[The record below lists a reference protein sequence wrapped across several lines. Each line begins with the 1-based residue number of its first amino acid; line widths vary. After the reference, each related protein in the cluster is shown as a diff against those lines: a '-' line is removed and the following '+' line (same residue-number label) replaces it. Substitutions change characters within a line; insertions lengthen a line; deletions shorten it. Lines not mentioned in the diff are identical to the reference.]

1 MGTFDSSKTRVQPIF
16 DALYRRHPSGE
27 GWLDRLLTMGGRAPV
42 NPVGALR
49 QQPRFEFI
57 ASPSKDFLRW
67 MVMNTE
73 TWPLNWT
80 EAKMPKHVLEARKF
94 LAKGEPKRSEAL
106 AAIEV
111 AGNDPRAYSGWWCL
125 EGPTHVDCAL
135 FTERAVIFIEG
146 KRTELAASK
155 GIRFAATSDQ
165 IARNLDCAKRYGKE
179 KSLDFYA
186 MLVIEDG
193 DKQRAF
199 IASEVGAQIR
209 KSLPHLSPEEAA
221 QVEGH
226 YLDFTTWQAI
236 VEAFRLPPTLL
247 AT

>member
-1 MGTFDSSKTRVQPIF
+1 M
-16 DALYRRHPSGE
+16 
-27 GWLDRLLTMGGRAPV
+27 
-42 NPVGALR
+42 
-49 QQPRFEFI
+49 
-57 ASPSKDFLRW
+57 
-67 MVMNTE
+67 
-73 TWPLNWT
+73 
-80 EAKMPKHVLEARKF
+80 
-94 LAKGEPKRSEAL
+94 
-106 AAIEV
+106 
-111 AGNDPRAYSGWWCL
+111 

-146 KRTELAASK
+146 KLTERAPSK
-155 GIRFAATSDQ
+155 GIRFASTRDQ

-179 KSLDFYA
+179 KSLEFYA
-186 MLVIEDG
+186 MLVIEGG

-226 YLDFTTWQAI
+226 YLGFTTWQAI

-247 AT
+247 AR